1 MAVILSDEEQ
11 IIRLPSIYVS
21 EQQIAEDADAAVRGL
36 IAYNA
41 ENLAEALGLSSYLK
55 RHKEESNGRA

>member
-11 IIRLPSIYVS
+11 TTRLPSVYVS

-36 IAYNA
+36 IAFNA
-41 ENLAEALGLSSYLK
+41 EDLAEALGLSSYLR

>member
-11 IIRLPSIYVS
+11 TTKLPSVYVS

-41 ENLAEALGLSSYLK
+41 EDLAEALGLSSYLK
-55 RHKEESNGRA
+55 RHKEKSNGRA